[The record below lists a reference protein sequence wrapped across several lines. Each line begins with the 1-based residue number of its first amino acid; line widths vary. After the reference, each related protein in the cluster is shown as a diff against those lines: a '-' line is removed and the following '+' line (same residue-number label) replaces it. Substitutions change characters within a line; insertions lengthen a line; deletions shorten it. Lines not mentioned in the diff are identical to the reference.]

1 MLSKL
6 FNIPLLIIVLV
17 LIVDYTNA
25 YRLDVAQ
32 TNAKNFEES
41 NELKDPYFI
50 QRLQALLANAIS
62 KESAN
67 KDASSSNHDI
77 QTRLA
82 VNRRPG
88 LLRLKK
94 SE

>member
-1 MLSKL
+1 MLSKI
-6 FNIPLLIIVLV
+6 FNIPLLIIAFAF
-17 LIVDYTNA
+17 IIHCTNA
-25 YRLDVAQ
+25 YRLDAAE
-32 TNAKNFEES
+32 TNTKNFEES

-50 QRLQALLANAIS
+50 QRLQALLANAVA
-62 KESAN
+62 KDNAN
-67 KDASSSNHDI
+67 HEI